1 MPPAAALWSRDSGS
15 PLGIA
20 PVVALLLA
28 LTIPLLRA
36 IGTNPRV
43 MELLGPFVHALL
55 WGVLPLLFYTAFR
68 RYLQAMNI
76 VKPITFAVV
85 SANLLNFA
93 GNWLFMYGNWGAP
106 RLGLEGS
113 GYSTSISRVY
123 IALVL
128 LIAVLRHERKHGN
141 LHLPR
146 ELASAVGAHPPPASP
161 WASPPPCRFSP
172 KAPSSAS

>member
-1 MPPAAALWSRDSGS
+1 
-15 PLGIA
+15 
-20 PVVALLLA
+20 
-28 LTIPLLRA
+28 
-36 IGTNPRV
+36 
-43 MELLGPFVHALL
+43 
-55 WGVLPLLFYTAFR
+55 
-68 RYLQAMNI
+68 MNI
-76 VKPITFAVV
+76 VRPITFAVV

-141 LHLPR
+141 LHLAG
-146 ELASAVGAHPPPASP
+146 ELASAVGAHPAPHRPGLSL
-161 WASPPPCRFSP
+161 PPCRFSP
-172 KAPSSAS
+172 KAPSSAW